1 MEWKE
6 NRKVIMTKDRKC
18 IVRGKGQNSYIL
30 CTVDE
35 QSRYKIKDMINPK
48 LTIERFKKFLL
59 PISDE
64 VKKLYNTESCWYF
77 EEVMGDLEEVKIECI
92 MRTI

>member
-18 IVRGKGQNSYIL
+18 IVRGKGKDSYIL
-30 CTVDE
+30 CVVGE
-35 QSRYKIKDMINPK
+35 QSRYRIKDMVHAK
-48 LTIERFKKFLL
+48 YTIEKFQRTHL
-59 PISDE
+59 PISE
-64 VKKLYNTESCWYF
+64 GVKKLYNTESCWYSRELF
-77 EEVMGDLEEVKIECI
+77 GELEEVKIECI